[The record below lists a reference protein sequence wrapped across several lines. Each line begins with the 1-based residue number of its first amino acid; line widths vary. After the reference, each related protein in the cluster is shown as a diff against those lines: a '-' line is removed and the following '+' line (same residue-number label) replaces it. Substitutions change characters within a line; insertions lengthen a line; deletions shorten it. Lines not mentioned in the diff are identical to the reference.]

1 MTSPALL
8 LILCRFNQQ
17 CCHAVPCYV
26 FTLCHAACRA
36 VPCQARVLES
46 VLAAGLG
53 WDFRMTDLLGS
64 DDDSDDEFRPVVVE
78 LTAEQLEQ
86 LEATGQ

>member
-1 MTSPALL
+1 
-8 LILCRFNQQ
+8 
-17 CCHAVPCYV
+17 
-26 FTLCHAACRA
+26 
-36 VPCQARVLES
+36 VLES

>member
-1 MTSPALL
+1 M
-8 LILCRFNQQ
+8 
-17 CCHAVPCYV
+17 
-26 FTLCHAACRA
+26 
-36 VPCQARVLES
+36 LES

-64 DDDSDDEFRPVVVE
+64 DDDESDDEFRPVVVE